1 MAILESEKMK
11 RLKGLTR
18 SYYDFEYL
26 EHLGKRSSGRFAK
39 RRHTRRER
47 SAWKREIASVVG
59 DDGAID
65 EEIERE
71 NVERMEREYYEGSEY
86 YFWPFPSYDLWLAE
100 YGLMNTALH
109 YREWL
114 SKMIYD
120 AIDNKFEIEF
130 GEIKTLSDVVNFLQ
144 DVDPTNI
151 LCHRSILRPI
161 AESMRPF

>member
-1 MAILESEKMK
+1 MTILESEKMK

-47 SAWKREIASVVG
+47 AAWKREIASVVG

-65 EEIERE
+65 EQIERDRADSI
-71 NVERMEREYYEGSEY
+71 ERDHYDWYDY
-86 YFWPFPSYDLWLAE
+86 YFWPFPMYDEWLTK
-100 YGLMNTALH
+100 YGLTESPQHL
-109 YREWL
+109 REWL
-114 SKMIYD
+114 SEMIHYS
-120 AIDNKFEIEF
+120 IDNKYEVYF
-130 GEIKTLSDVVNFLQ
+130 GEIKTLSDVFNFLQ

-151 LCHRSILRPI
+151 LCHKSILRPI
-161 AESMRPF
+161 VEKMRPF